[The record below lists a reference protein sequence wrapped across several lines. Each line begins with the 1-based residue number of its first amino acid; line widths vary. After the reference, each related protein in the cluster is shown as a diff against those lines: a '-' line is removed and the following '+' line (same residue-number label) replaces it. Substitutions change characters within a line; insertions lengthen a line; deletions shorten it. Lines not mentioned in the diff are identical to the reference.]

1 MVLFVASFVI
11 GPWNGHERW
20 SATWTHGE
28 FMGIA
33 ELTAE
38 DDVDGRFG

>member
-1 MVLFVASFVI
+1 MVLFVASLAI
-11 GPWNGHERW
+11 GPWDGHEHW
-20 SATWTHGE
+20 SVAWTHGE
-28 FMGIA
+28 ILGIG

>member
-1 MVLFVASFVI
+1 MVLFVTSLAI
-11 GPWNGHERW
+11 GPWNGDERW

-28 FMGIA
+28 ILGTA
-33 ELTAE
+33 ELTTE